1 MTTTAG
7 TLTEIF
13 EGTLRAAVAQRSP
26 AVAAAL
32 DDEQSSAWARAW
44 AARALPDSVVD
55 AVRVQSVLYR
65 PDGSWTLR
73 YLVQL
78 SPGRQERM
86 LLVEV
91 PPSTSDVV
99 IRPFPDDPGLPT
111 LARALDP
118 DLMLEV
124 LGRAVPGTGGARA
137 IGRCAVDVVRYPRAG
152 RCVLRYRLSVGA
164 GGTGELRH
172 PVVFGKVY
180 GDDTAAT
187 AASALRLLHAGL
199 AQLPGSARIAVPRP
213 FAVVP
218 SLRLGLVEAL
228 PGRPVL
234 PDLVKA
240 SCAPDASATAFAT
253 GGLSDALGAAAR
265 AAAAVHACSASGAA
279 LPVRDLPGEVAATER
294 DLTLLQP
301 MWPEVAARLRP
312 AVMRAL
318 EGTGHHERT
327 GASGGWPLAPVVAH
341 GDLTPGQVL
350 LDEAGRTAIV
360 DVDTLC
366 LAEPALDVGRF
377 LAYLHVAGIRRS
389 RGAWPLL
396 EEMTA
401 LFLEAYL
408 AARAPSGNGSVSA
421 ARSRRLFLERTAAFH
436 ALALGRIGASA
447 CRQLKD
453 TRLAAVV
460 DVLDTGST
468 WIRGMAE

>member
-7 TLTEIF
+7 TLTGIRG
-13 EGTLRAAVAQRSP
+13 GTLHEAVAQHSP
-26 AVAAAL
+26 TVAGAL
-32 DDEQSSAWARAW
+32 DDEQSAARARAW

-55 AVRVQSVLYR
+55 TVRVRSVLYR

-91 PPSTSDVV
+91 PPSASDVV

-118 DLMLEV
+118 DLMREV

-137 IGRCAVDVVRYPRAG
+137 IGRCAVDVVRYPREG

-164 GGTGELRH
+164 GGPGELRH

-187 AASALRLLHAGL
+187 AASALRLLRGGL
-199 AQLPGSARIAVPRP
+199 ATLPGSARIGVPQP
-213 FAVVP
+213 LAVVP
-218 SLRLGLVEAL
+218 SLRLGLVEAV
-228 PGRPVL
+228 PGRPIL
-234 PDLVKA
+234 PDLVTT
-240 SCAPDASATAFAT
+240 SCAADGSAAASATAA
-253 GGLSDALGAAAR
+253 LSDAVGTAAR
-265 AAAAVHACSASGAA
+265 TAAAVHACSAMGAV
-279 LPVRDLPGEVAATER
+279 LPVRDLTTEVTATER
-294 DLTLLQP
+294 ALTLLQP
-301 MWPEVAARLRP
+301 VWPEVAARLRP
-312 AVMRAL
+312 AVTRAI
-318 EGTGHHERT
+318 EGTEHSRRP
-327 GASGGWPLAPVVAH
+327 GAPGGWPLAPVLAH
-341 GDLTPGQVL
+341 GDFTPGQVL
-350 LDEAGRTAIV
+350 LDGPGRAALV

-389 RGAWPLL
+389 RAAWPLM
-396 EEMTA
+396 EDMTA

-408 AARAPSGNGSVSA
+408 AARPPSGDGSA
-421 ARSRRLFLERTAAFH
+421 AGSRRSFLERTAAFH

-453 TRLAAVV
+453 ARLAAVL
-460 DVLDTGST
+460 DVLDQGIA
-468 WIRGMAE
+468 WMKGVAG